1 MIRSQITGSKSGPV
15 IVQPPSL
22 KPASTSIS
30 PIAPGGEGHIEM
42 LAGVGGGQI
51 FRICGYFVKPVVDCL
66 LRHIP
71 ERRKLPADDLGD
83 LALAVAVEPPRP

>member
-1 MIRSQITGSKSGPV
+1 MAMQKVMVGLAKAAVIRSQITGSKSVPV

-42 LAGVGGGQI
+42 LAGVGG
-51 FRICGYFVKPVVDCL
+51 
-66 LRHIP
+66 
-71 ERRKLPADDLGD
+71 
-83 LALAVAVEPPRP
+83 